1 MKNIGYLLIL
11 LLFCCG
17 CKKENPSEFSPNLLG
32 EWLWI
37 TSCGGISYTC
47 HTPKSRNYEVK
58 LIFKPD
64 SILDSYRNDTLM
76 SSEKFQTYIS
86 PTSTLPGTPDVIKY
100 STIQMKFSVINDTLH
115 FIDFC
120 CDGYEST
127 YKRKK

>member
-1 MKNIGYLLIL
+1 MKEIGFLIILIL
-11 LLFCCG
+11 ICCG
-17 CKKENPSEFSPNLLG
+17 CKKDNSPEFSPNIFG
-32 EWLWI
+32 GWSWI

-58 LIFKPD
+58 LVFKPD

-76 SSEKFQTYIS
+76 SSVKFHTYIS
-86 PTSTLPGTPDVIKY
+86 PTSNFPGTPGVIKY
-100 STIQMKFSVINDTLH
+100 STVQLKFSIIQDTLH

-127 YKRKK
+127 YKRIK